1 MHPTTMPTI
10 DGPGEAGGEGE
21 GEAGTGA
28 SVETP
33 VLPTE
38 AANVLILELVLS
50 RSVNSDDVI

>member
-10 DGPGEAGGEGE
+10 DGPEEAGGE

-38 AANVLILELVLS
+38 AANVFILELVLS

>member
-1 MHPTTMPTI
+1 MHPTTIPTI
-10 DGPGEAGGEGE
+10 DGPAEA
-21 GEAGTGA
+21 GEAGTGEA

>member
-10 DGPGEAGGEGE
+10 DGPEEAGGEGE
-21 GEAGTGA
+21 GEGEGA

-38 AANVLILELVLS
+38 AANVFILELVLS

>member
-1 MHPTTMPTI
+1 MHPITIPNI
-10 DGPGEAGGEGE
+10 DGTGEAGEA
-21 GEAGTGA
+21 GEAGAGEA
-28 SVETP
+28 AVETP